1 MYLRVMHKSWK
12 FAVLAVSVGCAH
24 AAPEPGAL
32 SGPPEARYT
41 VTIFDN
47 FDGAR
52 VEACFD
58 GFAPSHLSSMDADA
72 ARGLVRAWSES
83 GTLDLHEGRIE
94 LPSIANGVCISY
106 ETRFVDEVFR
116 TRDSRAVVV
125 SQAEW
130 LWRPEPFPSE
140 LDAFVSIAMPSGAR
154 ASLPWTY
161 DGTVYHLDRGAF
173 YRSGYNVL
181 GVFLEERFAVAGTY
195 VTVARL
201 GPQPAAEVTRQ
212 WLTRAI
218 GTVASVGGEF
228 PVERLHFVIVP
239 VDGMS
244 RPVAFGM
251 VRRGGGVSVLLIP
264 SSTAP
269 ARQLEA
275 DWVAIHEL
283 SHIWLP
289 RVQRKDRWLTE
300 GIATYLQ
307 EVLRARCG
315 LQSAK
320 VSWNRIRDG
329 LERGRRSGT
338 GRILTS
344 ESRDM
349 NRTGAYYRVYWAGTA
364 FALEADLQLRRES
377 DGAMTLLRALELAH
391 PRLSRLRGFVD
402 AEVVLNA
409 LDEVSGSDFLVE
421 LGARYASSAH
431 FPATRLLDD
440 PANKPIRTKIM
451 QVEPG
456 RCVLSVE
463 SSQ

>member
-1 MYLRVMHKSWK
+1 MGCVHV
-12 FAVLAVSVGCAH
+12 ASVP
-24 AAPEPGAL
+24 AALEGTPR
-32 SGPPEARYT
+32 ARYT

-52 VEACFD
+52 VHACFD
-58 GFAPSHLSSMDADA
+58 GFAPSYLASMDADA
-72 ARGLVRAWSES
+72 ARSPTRAWSEH
-83 GTLDLHEGRIE
+83 GVLHVHEMRIDL
-94 LPSIANGVCISY
+94 PTSTKGVCVSY

-125 SQAEW
+125 SQAQW
-130 LWRPEPFPSE
+130 LWRPEPFPSD
-140 LDAFVSIAMPSGAR
+140 LDASVSIALSSGAR
-154 ASLPWTY
+154 ASLPWAH
-161 DGTVYHLDRGAF
+161 DGTVYYLGRGAF
-173 YRSGYNVL
+173 YRDAYNVF
-181 GVFLEERFAVAGTY
+181 GVFSEESFAVAGTS
-195 VTVARL
+195 VRVARL
-201 GPQPAAEVTRQ
+201 GPWPVYEVTRQ

-218 GTVASVGGEF
+218 GAVASVGHEL

-239 VDGMS
+239 VDGDGMS

-264 SSTAP
+264 SSTATV
-269 ARQLEA
+269 RQLEA
-275 DWVAIHEL
+275 DWVTIHEL
-283 SHIWLP
+283 SHLWLP
-289 RVQRKDRWLTE
+289 RLHRKDRWLSE

-320 VSWNRIRDG
+320 ISWDRIRDG

-364 FALEADLQLRRES
+364 FALEADLRLRRES
-377 DGAMTLLRALELAH
+377 AGEMTLLRALELAR
-391 PRLSRLRGFVD
+391 PRLSTLPGVVD
-402 AEVVLNA
+402 AEEVLA
-409 LDEVSGSDFLVE
+409 VLDEVSGSDFLVE
-421 LGARYASSAH
+421 VAARYASSAR
-431 FPATRLLDD
+431 FPTTRPLDD
-440 PANKPIRTKIM
+440 PATKPILREIM
-451 QVEPG
+451 KPEPD

-463 SSQ
+463 SSP